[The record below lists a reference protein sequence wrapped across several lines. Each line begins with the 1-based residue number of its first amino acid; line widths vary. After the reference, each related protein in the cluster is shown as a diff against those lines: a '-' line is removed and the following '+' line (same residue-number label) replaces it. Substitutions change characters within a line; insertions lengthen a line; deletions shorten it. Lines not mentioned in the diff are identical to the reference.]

1 MSYVH
6 SDIWV
11 FQQSKVQGN
20 PCGDVVKYHR
30 DIHSTIVVLADGLG
44 SGLKANIAATLVC
57 TRLIEL
63 VKNGYTLREAFSAVV
78 ETMNKAWGTDEPFAV
93 FTVARILV
101 TGRTTVLSYEIPPP
115 VLFDNSVANV
125 MIDRTFTEGKAVITE
140 SNFRCNRG
148 ESIVLV
154 SDGITQAGLG
164 QGLPNGWG
172 TEGLV
177 RYINRK
183 LSNKEYQID
192 NISKDIVK
200 HALKHWIK
208 KIGDDC
214 TAVHIKSRVG
224 IIVNILTGPPEN
236 PDDDSR
242 LVKEFMGQRGIKI
255 ISGGTTAKLVSREL
269 KIPLEIKEDS
279 LSYTISPAS
288 YKIEGINLVTE
299 GIVTLNHVYNLIDED
314 TSKYLD
320 ESDVFEY
327 CEFLKLADRVN
338 FFIGTS
344 SNIDMDSIQF
354 RQQRILPRQKIV
366 PLLIDWLQEKGKL
379 VVVTSL

>member
-6 SDIWV
+6 SDIRV
-11 FQQSKVQGN
+11 YQQSKVQGN
-20 PCGDVVKYHR
+20 PCGDVVNYYR

-63 VKNGYTLREAFSAVV
+63 VKNGYTLREAFSAIV
-78 ETMNKAWGTDEPFAV
+78 ETMNQAWGTDEPFAV
-93 FTVARILV
+93 FTVARILI
-101 TGRTTVLSYEIPPP
+101 TGRTTVLSYEMPPP
-115 VLFDNSVANV
+115 VLFDNIVANT
-125 MIDRTFTEGKAVITE
+125 MIDRTFIHGKAVVTE

-164 QGLPNGWG
+164 QGLTNGWG
-172 TEGLV
+172 TEGLL

-183 LSNKEYQID
+183 LSNKEYQVE
-192 NISKDIVK
+192 NISTDIVK

-236 PDDDSR
+236 PEDDAKS
-242 LVKEFMGQRGIKI
+242 VKEFISQRGIKI
-255 ISGGTTAKLVSREL
+255 ISGGTTAKMVSREL
-269 KIPLEIKEDS
+269 RLPLEVNEES
-279 LSYTISPAS
+279 LAYTISPAS
-288 YKIEGINLVTE
+288 YKMDGINLVTE

-314 TSKYLD
+314 TSKYID

-338 FFIGTS
+338 FFIGKS
-344 SNIDMDSIQF
+344 SNLDMDSIQF
-354 RQQRILPRQKIV
+354 RQQGILPRSKIV
-366 PLLIDWLQEKGKL
+366 PLLINWLQEKGKL
-379 VVVTSL
+379 VVVKYF

>member
-6 SDIWV
+6 SDIRI

-20 PCGDVVKYHR
+20 PCGDVVQFYR

-44 SGLKANIAATLVC
+44 SGLKANIAATFVC

-63 VKNGYTLREAFSAVV
+63 VKNGFTLREAFSAVV
-78 ETMNKAWGTDEPFAV
+78 ETMNQAWGTDQPFAV

-101 TGRTTVLSYEIPPP
+101 TGRTTVLSYEMPPP
-115 VLFDNSVANV
+115 VLFDNAVANV

-164 QGLPNGWG
+164 QGLRNGWG
-172 TEGLV
+172 TEGLL

-183 LSNKEYQID
+183 LSNKEYQI
-192 NISKDIVK
+192 NAISKDIVK

-214 TAVHIKSRVG
+214 SAVHIKSRVG

-236 PDDDSR
+236 QEDDNR
-242 LVKEFMGQRGIKI
+242 LVKEFSNQRGIKI
-255 ISGGTTAKLVSREL
+255 VSGGSTAKMVAREL
-269 KIPLEIKEDS
+269 KTTLEIKEDS
-279 LSYTISPAS
+279 LANAISPAS
-288 YKIEGINLVTE
+288 YKITGINLVTE

-314 TSKYLD
+314 TSKFID

-327 CEFLKLADRVN
+327 CEFLKLADRIN
-338 FFIGTS
+338 FFVGKST
-344 SNIDMDSIQF
+344 NLDMDSIQF

-366 PLLIDWLQEKGKL
+366 PLLINWLQENGKL
-379 VVVTSL
+379 VVVKYF

>member
-6 SDIWV
+6 SDINIY
-11 FQQSKVQGN
+11 QQSKIQGN
-20 PCGDVVKYHR
+20 PCGDVVQFYR

-44 SGLKANIAATLVC
+44 SGLKANISATLIC

-63 VKNGYTLREAFSAVV
+63 IKNGFTLREAFFAGVN
-78 ETMNKAWGTDEPFAV
+78 TMNQAWGTDQPFAV
-93 FTVARILV
+93 FTIARILV
-101 TGRTTVLSYEIPPP
+101 TGRTTVLSYEMPPP
-115 VLFDNSVANV
+115 LLFDESIANI
-125 MIDRTFTEGKAVITE
+125 MIDREFMQGKAVITE
-140 SNFRCNRG
+140 SNFRCNKG

-154 SDGITQAGLG
+154 SDGIIQAGLG

-172 TEGLV
+172 TEGLT

-183 LSNKEYQID
+183 LSNKSYQIT

-236 PDDDSR
+236 YEDDKKF
-242 LVKEFMGQRGIKI
+242 VKDFINQRGIKI
-255 ISGGTTAKLVSREL
+255 ICGGTTSKIVSKEL
-269 KIPLEIKEDS
+269 RLALEIKENSLNDS
-279 LSYTISPAS
+279 VSPAS
-288 YKIEGINLVTE
+288 YKIDGINLVTE

-314 TSKYLD
+314 TSKYID
-320 ESDVFEY
+320 ESDVYEF

-338 FFIGTS
+338 FLIGHST
-344 SNIDMDSIQF
+344 NKDMDSIQF
-354 RQQRILPRQKIV
+354 RQQRILPRNKII
-366 PLLIDWLQEKGKL
+366 PLLIRWLEDKGKL
-379 VVVTSL
+379 VDIKYY

>member
-6 SDIWV
+6 SDIRI

-20 PCGDVVKYHR
+20 PCGDVVQFYR

-44 SGLKANIAATLVC
+44 SGLKANIAATFVC

-63 VKNGYTLREAFSAVV
+63 VKNGFTLREAFSAVV
-78 ETMNKAWGTDEPFAV
+78 ETMNQAWGTDQPFAV

-101 TGRTTVLSYEIPPP
+101 TGRTTVLSYE
-115 VLFDNSVANV
+115 DNAVANV

-164 QGLPNGWG
+164 QGLRNGWG
-172 TEGLV
+172 TEGLL

-183 LSNKEYQID
+183 LSNKEYQI
-192 NISKDIVK
+192 NAISKDIVK

-214 TAVHIKSRVG
+214 SAVHIKSRVG
-224 IIVNILTGPPEN
+224 IIVNILTGP
-236 PDDDSR
+236 
-242 LVKEFMGQRGIKI
+242 L
-255 ISGGTTAKLVSREL
+255 SGGSTAKMVAREL
-269 KIPLEIKEDS
+269 KTTLEIKEDS
-279 LSYTISPAS
+279 LANAISPAS
-288 YKIEGINLVTE
+288 YKITGINLVTE

-314 TSKYLD
+314 TSKFID

-327 CEFLKLADRVN
+327 CEFLKLADRIN
-338 FFIGTS
+338 FFVGKST
-344 SNIDMDSIQF
+344 NLDMDSIQF

-366 PLLIDWLQEKGKL
+366 PLLINWLQENGKL
-379 VVVTSL
+379 VVVKYF